1 MARICMVVHE
11 YYPKDFRV
19 RREAEALALQ
29 GHALEVIALRRPG
42 ELRRE
47 RCGDVE
53 VLRLPVRRH
62 RGSALHVYLA
72 EYAVFFF
79 FAFWALLWRHLRARF
94 EVVHVHSPPDFLGF
108 VALVPRLLGA
118 RVVLDIHDRVPE
130 LYAERFSKRPGVIR
144 ALLAIE
150 RAALRFADRIVT
162 VHEPYAQRLVRPD
175 VPAGKIEVV
184 FNSADE
190 RLFQRPGDDTRREAA
205 ELEREG
211 VRLLHHG
218 TLMERYGVDVLIEA
232 VHRLGLPPQRLR
244 LDVLGEGD
252 LMPRLARM
260 VQELGLQ
267 EQVFLHGYM
276 PLDEMAEWILRSDLC
291 VVPNRRSS
299 FTDGILPT
307 KLLEYVAMGRP
318 VVVTRTRVVE
328 HYFRE
333 ESLCY
338 VPSEDPDALA
348 RAIQAF
354 LEDPKPFWD
363 RAENALLDYEPLRWE
378 RQAERLNRLVA
389 GLLETKHVR
398 PLGAAD

>member
-19 RREAEALALQ
+19 RREAEALA
-29 GHALEVIALRRPG
+29 GHGHQVEVIALRKPG
-42 ELRRE
+42 ERWRE
-47 RCGDVE
+47 VCGGVE
-53 VLRLPVRRH
+53 VRRLPIRRH
-62 RGSALHVYLA
+62 RGSALYVYLA

-79 FAFWALLWRHLRARF
+79 LAFWLLAIRHLRTRF
-94 EVVHVHSPPDFLGF
+94 DVVHLHSPPDFLVF
-108 VALVPRLLGA
+108 AAAVPRLFGA
-118 RVVLDIHDRVPE
+118 RIVLDVHDRVPE
-130 LYAERFSKRPGVIR
+130 LYAERFSKRPRVIR
-144 ALLAIE
+144 TLAAVE

-162 VHEPYAQRLVRPD
+162 VHDPYAQRLVQPK
-175 VPAGKIEVV
+175 VPAAKIEVI

-190 RLFQRPGDDTRREAA
+190 RLFHRPAESRRRDATEM
-205 ELEREG
+205 ERDG

-232 VHRLGLPPQRLR
+232 VHRLALPPQRLR
-244 LDVLGEGD
+244 LDILGEGD
-252 LMPRLARM
+252 LLPRLRRM
-260 VQELGLQ
+260 VQDFGL
-267 EQVFLHGYM
+267 EARVFLHGYM
-276 PLDEMAEWILRSDLC
+276 PLDAMADWILRSDLC

-318 VVVTRTRVVE
+318 VVVTRTQVVA
-328 HYFRE
+328 HYFRD

-338 VPSEDPDALA
+338 VPSADPDALA

-378 RQAERLNRLVA
+378 RQAERLARLVGELTA
-389 GLLETKHVR
+389 GRAHR
-398 PLGAAD
+398 PAGA